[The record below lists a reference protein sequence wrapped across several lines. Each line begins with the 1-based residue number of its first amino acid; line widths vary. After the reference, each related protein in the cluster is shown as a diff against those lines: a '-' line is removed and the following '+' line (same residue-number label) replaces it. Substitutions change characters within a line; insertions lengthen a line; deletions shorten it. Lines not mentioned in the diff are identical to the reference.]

1 MTVAAH
7 AADGNEASSNIVAH
21 LTLRELEVLAYL
33 PSGKTNREIAEAL
46 FISESTVKAHLTS
59 LYAKLGVSNRT
70 KAALVALGIFP
81 ILKSLSVTDGSGQ
94 TAARV
99 FPSDARRDRR

>member
-1 MTVAAH
+1 MTIAAH
-7 AADGNEASSNIVAH
+7 AADGNEASSRDVAH

-33 PSGKTNREIAEAL
+33 PSGKSNREIGTLL

-70 KAALVALGIFP
+70 EAALVALGVFP
-81 ILKSLSVTDGSGQ
+81 ILRNLH
-94 TAARV
+94 A
-99 FPSDARRDRR
+99 